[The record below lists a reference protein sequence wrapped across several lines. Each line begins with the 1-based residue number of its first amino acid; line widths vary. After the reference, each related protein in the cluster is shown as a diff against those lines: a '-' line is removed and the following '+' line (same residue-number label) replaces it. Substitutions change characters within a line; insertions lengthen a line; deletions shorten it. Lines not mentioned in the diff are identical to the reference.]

1 MGDTR
6 MVGSFFGAGKHKPP
20 SVLLDT
26 RGLVS
31 LMAGRWGLFLL
42 IEDNFL

>member
-6 MVGSFFGAGKHKPP
+6 MVGSFFGAGKYKPP
-20 SVLLDT
+20 SILLDT

-31 LMAGRWGLFLL
+31 LMAERWGLFLL